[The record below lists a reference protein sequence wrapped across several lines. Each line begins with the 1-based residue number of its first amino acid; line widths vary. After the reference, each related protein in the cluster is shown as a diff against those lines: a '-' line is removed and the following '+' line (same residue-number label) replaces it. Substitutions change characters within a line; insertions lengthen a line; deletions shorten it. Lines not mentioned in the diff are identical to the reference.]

1 MLKAALGLRQSPQLV
16 MTPQLQQA
24 IRLLQLS
31 SLDLQQELRTALERN
46 VMLELEEPPASATA
60 EALQESQQDADDH
73 LVDTD
78 WDSTTP
84 DLPGTWTDDDAEH
97 IPGQAAA
104 ISLRAHLEWQLA
116 LTNLSDRD
124 RLMALA
130 IIDGLDDDGYLRES
144 LDAIRAGLR
153 DEFGNEPPEA
163 DEMLAVL
170 HRVQRFDPVGVA
182 ARDLGECLAVQLQQ
196 LDAATPGR
204 TLAQQLVNDHL
215 DLLAEQ
221 KTAALEKSLNVS
233 AAELQTALAL
243 VRAQN
248 PRPGSAVAGPA
259 PDYIVP
265 DVLVSRREGRWHV
278 ELNTATLPRLRV
290 NNTYAASLHGT
301 NGAHAD
307 LREQLAE
314 ARWLVRSLELRHQ
327 TLLKVA
333 TSIVARQQAFLEHGP
348 EHMRPMILRDVA
360 ETVDLHEST
369 ISRITTHKYMH
380 TPRGIY
386 EFKYFFS
393 SQVSTADGNG
403 QSATAVQAMIR
414 KLIVGENP
422 RRPLSDSSIAK
433 TLEDRGI
440 QVARRTITKYREA
453 MAIPAS
459 HERKR
464 VNP

>member
-1 MLKAALGLRQSPQLV
+1 MLKAALALRQSPQLV

-31 SLDLQQELRTALERN
+31 SLDLQQELRLALERN
-46 VMLELEEPPASATA
+46 IMLELEEPPSSATE
-60 EALQESQQDADDH
+60 EALHETEQGSDDYP
-73 LVDTD
+73 VDTD
-78 WDSTTP
+78 WDSTTL
-84 DLPGTWTDDDAEH
+84 DLPGTWYDNDAEQL
-97 IPGQAAA
+97 PGQAATT
-104 ISLRAHLEWQLA
+104 SLRTHLEWQLT

-124 RLMALA
+124 RLLALT
-130 IIDGLDDDGYLRES
+130 IIDAVDEDGYLRES
-144 LDAIRAGLR
+144 LDALRAGLH
-153 DEFGNEPPEA
+153 DEFGAEPPEA
-163 DEMLAVL
+163 DELLAVL

-182 ARDLGECLAVQLQQ
+182 ARDLRECLAVQLQQ
-196 LDAATPGR
+196 LDPATPGR
-204 TLAQQLVNDHL
+204 ALAQQLVNEHL
-215 DLLAEQ
+215 NALAGQ
-221 KTAALEKSLNVS
+221 QIAALEKTLHVS
-233 AAELQTALAL
+233 ASDLQTAVAL

-259 PDYIVP
+259 PGYIVP

-290 NNTYAASLHGT
+290 NTAYAASLHGA

-307 LREQLAE
+307 LRDQLAE

-333 TSIVARQQAFLEHGP
+333 TSIVVRQQAFLEQGP
-348 EHMRPMILRDVA
+348 ESMRPMILRDVA
-360 ETVDLHEST
+360 EAVGLHEST

-393 SQVSTADGNG
+393 SQVATTDGSG
-403 QSATAVQAMIR
+403 ESATAVQAMIR
-414 KLIVGENP
+414 KLIIGENP
-422 RRPLSDSSIAK
+422 RRPLSDNSIAK

-440 QVARRTITKYREA
+440 RVARRTITKYREA

-464 VNP
+464 VSP